1 MFWKLSAQ
9 NMICFLWCKFVQSC
23 KLVWSVIVV
32 SFYYSCA
39 VAAWVKV
46 WAPFFFFL
54 FLLFYFGVTFVHANL
69 CQPANFYNYSKQEL
83 QRKTIFF
90 SQFPAGIELAT
101 SELKN
106 QCLIHWTTAASL
118 EHLGQK
124 LIFNCQ
130 ACSQGPRIFS
140 RWRLLFRAS
149 SKCLRPVSVMLATA
163 TPQSPAMKRPLEN
176 LEL

>member
-1 MFWKLSAQ
+1 MHILASTGQDGGNPFPVIRL
-9 NMICFLWCKFVQSC
+9 L
-23 KLVWSVIVV
+23 LV
-32 SFYYSCA
+32 Y
-39 VAAWVKV
+39 
-46 WAPFFFFL
+46 
-54 FLLFYFGVTFVHANL
+54 
-69 CQPANFYNYSKQEL
+69 FYNYSKKEL

-90 SQFPAGIELAT
+90 SQFPVGIELAT
-101 SELKN
+101 SEFAD

-118 EHLGQK
+118 EHLRPK

-130 ACSQGPRIFS
+130 ACSQGPHIFS
-140 RWRLLFRAS
+140 RWRPLFRAS